1 MRRSTIPAITGN
13 FILSSIWAIIILV
26 ACVIPVNKVHRTF
39 LSNIKHMDKYFHF
52 VMYLVF
58 SIVLYI
64 DFAKYK
70 NTLKNSYLTWIFL
83 SVITLSW
90 GTIIELVQYF
100 FLANRTGSIND
111 VLANAGG
118 TITGIILI
126 LTVRKYVLKP

>member
-1 MRRSTIPAITGN
+1 MRRSTTPAITGN

-39 LSNIKHMDKYFHF
+39 LSNIKHVDKYFHF

-64 DFAKYK
+64 DFTKYK
-70 NTLKNSYLTWIFL
+70 HTLKNRYITWIFL
-83 SVITLSW
+83 SLITLSW

-111 VLANAGG
+111 VMADAGG

-126 LTVRKYVLKP
+126 LTLRKYILKP